1 MAKQGDSLCPG
12 KRLHFDARAGT
23 GIGNDG
29 FPDRREGERQLE
41 DLLHEC
47 MNKTGYDRATVENV
61 LNIFLKILRDEPDF
75 SVKIDFGEYAGE
87 SVLMQRNKKDF
98 GGGLLETLSMKAG
111 CRYLSDLR
119 YPEQLVFVKHALYKI
134 EPDRY
139 SIREWT
145 DAVNYITG
153 QSLCFKDRTEAVEYL
168 KTYTSQPGSRG
179 KKGGD
184 QRQ

>member
-12 KRLHFDARAGT
+12 KQLHFDVRADT
-23 GIGNDG
+23 GLGNDG

-41 DLLHEC
+41 NLLHEC

-98 GGGLLETLSMKAG
+98 GGLLETLSMKAG

-134 EPDRY
+134 EPDRF
-139 SIREWT
+139 SIREWN

-168 KTYTSQPGSRG
+168 KTYTSQPGSRE